1 MNVTKFHQ
9 TSKSNPQKRSNL
21 LSHAKGRQNFE
32 AAESKGAS
40 QSQHNE
46 ETKPFYPPQ
55 SQIGLQ
61 EQAICSKSLKI
72 WLLLLSWSQLT
83 LPIVCFQS
91 TSKGEFPKPMSV
103 CDKVWTNKAVK
114 QVWSFK
120 LQFSHNFEILKHV
133 KYVCG

>member
-1 MNVTKFHQ
+1 MQRADRTLN
-9 TSKSNPQKRSNL
+9 
-21 LSHAKGRQNFE
+21 

-72 WLLLLSWSQLT
+72 
-83 LPIVCFQS
+83 
-91 TSKGEFPKPMSV
+91 
-103 CDKVWTNKAVK
+103 
-114 QVWSFK
+114 
-120 LQFSHNFEILKHV
+120 
-133 KYVCG
+133 

>member
-1 MNVTKFHQ
+1 MSQHSIKPQNQ
-9 TSKSNPQKRSNL
+9 TLKGDQIYTL

-72 WLLLLSWSQLT
+72 
-83 LPIVCFQS
+83 
-91 TSKGEFPKPMSV
+91 
-103 CDKVWTNKAVK
+103 
-114 QVWSFK
+114 
-120 LQFSHNFEILKHV
+120 
-133 KYVCG
+133 